1 MRYYYSMD
9 NTKTQPYDHLERMVE
24 RAHARVVGEELG
36 DVRLVLLIRHAYN
49 LSMEEF
55 GKRLEA
61 HGLSK
66 SGYIAMMLLHS
77 TPDNLANP
85 SELCVLAGETRAN
98 MTRICDDLVG
108 KGLMKRVPSEAD
120 RRRIDLSLTP
130 AGIGLLRRTVPQVRQ
145 GLKEILT
152 VFSKNEKDTLVR
164 LLITLNRALEARL

>member
-1 MRYYYSMD
+1 MD
-9 NTKTQPYDHLERMVE
+9 NIKTQPYDHLERMVE

-36 DVRLVLLIRHAYN
+36 DVRLVLMIRHSYN

-66 SGYIAMMLLHS
+66 SGYMAMMLLQS

-85 SELCVLAGETRAN
+85 SDLCVLAGETRAN
-98 MTRICDDLVG
+98 MTRICDELVA
-108 KGLMKRVPSEAD
+108 KGLMKRLSNEAD

-130 AGIGLLRRTVPQVRQ
+130 AGIGLLRKTVPQVRQ
-145 GLKEILT
+145 GLKEVLS
-152 VFSKNEKDTLVR
+152 VFSKEDKDTLIR
-164 LLITLNRALEARL
+164 LLSTLNRALEARL